1 MLMEEVWKDVFE
13 YVGLYQVSNYGRVR
27 SVDRL
32 VVHGNHLKLVKGRIL
47 KMRLAGRGYYVV
59 QLSKN
64 GNVSPFNVHR
74 LVGKTFLENP
84 NNLPQIN
91 HKDECKTNNFVW
103 VNPDGSVDESK
114 SNLEWCTHNY
124 NLNYGSHNTN
134 ISEHK
139 KGKNTKQVLQFT
151 TDGTLVKEWDSITEA
166 AKANGLYAQ
175 NISGVLHCH
184 QATCGGYIWKYK
196 KEGD

>member
-1 MLMEEVWKDVFE
+1 MEEVWRDVFGYE
-13 YVGLYQVSNYGRVR
+13 GLYQVSNFGRVR

-64 GNVSPFNVHR
+64 GNVLPFNVHR
-74 LVGKTFLENP
+74 LVGKTFLANQ

-103 VNPDGSVDESK
+103 VNPDGSVDELK

-124 NLNYGSHNTN
+124 NLNYGSHNKN
-134 ISEHK
+134 LSEHR
-139 KGKNTKQVLQFT
+139 KGKNTKPVLQLT
-151 TDGTLVKEWDSITEA
+151 TDGMLVKEWASITEA
-166 AKANGLYAQ
+166 AKENDLYIQ
-175 NISGVLHCH
+175 NICGVLHGR
-184 QATCGGYIWKYK
+184 QVTCGGFIWKYK